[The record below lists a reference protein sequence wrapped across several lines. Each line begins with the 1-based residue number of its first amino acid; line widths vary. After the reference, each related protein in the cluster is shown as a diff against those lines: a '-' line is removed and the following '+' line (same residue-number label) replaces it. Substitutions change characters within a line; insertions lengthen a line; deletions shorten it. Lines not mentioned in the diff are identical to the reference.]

1 MKLKPLQAAKLYFSL
16 QPLSTQSLS
25 FQTSYRIGRNLD
37 HLKNIGEK
45 FIEDLK
51 QEFATVQD
59 ANQADFITSQKWSLL
74 EDEEEFPLM
83 KLDIEGEKE
92 LKISAIGIK
101 ELFPLLIVKDDLN
114 QSSI

>member
-1 MKLKPLQAAKLYFSL
+1 MKLKPLQAVKIYFTL
-16 QPLSTQSLS
+16 QPLATQQLS

-51 QEFATVQD
+51 KEFAIVQD
-59 ANQADFITSQKWSLL
+59 ENQADFISSQKWALL
-74 EDEEEFPLM
+74 DEEEEFSLM

-92 LKISAIGIK
+92 LKISAMTINQ
-101 ELFPLLIVKDDLN
+101 LFPILIVKDELN
-114 QSSI
+114 QTIV